1 MRGTRTASGDI
12 QAKGELEMN
21 DRSPRLRA
29 AEELRQYVEK
39 VDWSSL
45 TYRRRQILE
54 AFVSLAS
61 TNGYESVTM
70 RSLGD
75 RVGVKAPSI
84 YRHFPNGRDEIVT
97 EAYRW
102 HFYRFA
108 SAVLAGVD
116 ETDNVHDYWN
126 SLVRVHLQ
134 RQLESPE
141 NDLWDILMA
150 SDRIG
155 GFLPPETRREYEEWL
170 GLYERM
176 YAAAASELGY
186 EFRDVEKFVRVVVKV
201 LDTANE
207 WCKWDGTKKGLQLC
221 VDHATTISRAL
232 LNVDLGPRATSRS
245 KSIRSRTATG

>member
-1 MRGTRTASGDI
+1 MREATSTPAHGSDPSDGYDFP
-12 QAKGELEMN
+12 
-21 DRSPRLRA
+21 PRLRA
-29 AEELRQYVEK
+29 ANQLRQYLEK
-39 VDWSSL
+39 VDWSHL
-45 TYRRRQILE
+45 TYRRQQILE

-70 RSLGD
+70 RRLGE

-84 YRHFPNGRDEIVT
+84 YRHFEGGRDEIVT

-108 SAVLAGVD
+108 SALLEGVD
-116 ETDNVHDYWN
+116 HTNDVDEYWN

-141 NDLWDILMA
+141 NDMWDILMA

-155 GFLPPETRREYEEWL
+155 GFLPADARDEYTEWL
-170 GLYERM
+170 GLYEQM
-176 YAAAASELGY
+176 LAAAASELGY
-186 EFRDVEKFVRVVVKV
+186 ASDDVGKFVKVVVKV

-207 WCKWDGTKKGLQLC
+207 WCRWDGTQNGLRLC
-221 VDHATTISRAL
+221 VDQAIAISRAL
-232 LNVDLGPRATSRS
+232 FDVDF
-245 KSIRSRTATG
+245 